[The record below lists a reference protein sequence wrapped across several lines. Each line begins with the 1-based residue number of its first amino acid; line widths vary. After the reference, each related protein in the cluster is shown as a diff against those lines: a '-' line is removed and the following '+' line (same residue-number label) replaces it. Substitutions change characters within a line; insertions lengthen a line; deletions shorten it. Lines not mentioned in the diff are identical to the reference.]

1 MATVVG
7 QMIAL
12 DFAGRY
18 SIELLPLTL
27 AQSPREPLY
36 GRITRHIRQ
45 VRCLHTTIRRTNA
58 PIVHIHTCSGFSFY
72 RSVVDMMIGRRLG
85 CRVILHIHG
94 AKFDKFYAHE
104 PLWRRRLVAR
114 SLARADRIVALS
126 SRWRDKLQHMSPN
139 ARVDIVEN
147 AVEIPSGTP
156 KRRQDGT
163 CCFLLL
169 ARMDEWKGID
179 DLLDAC
185 TDLRRQG
192 VAVEVVLAG
201 PSGTSGNATVLY
213 EKIRTRNLVGMVR
226 YVGPVHGEAKS
237 NLLAAADAYVQP
249 SHHEGMPI
257 ALLEALAYG
266 LPVVATHVGAVPEVV
281 NDGRHGLLVPPRRPD
296 LLARAMRRL
305 ATEDQNRRD
314 MSRATRALAVQ
325 RFGLARFQR
334 DLTSLYDSLTQ
345 KAITV
350 KTARRIDCRGLGDYT
365 ADRSAAAAP
374 ATDSNAS
381 EPLAVLMCSARGAT
395 FR

>member
-18 SIELLPLTL
+18 RIELLPLTL

-36 GRITRHIRQ
+36 GRIARHIRQ
-45 VRCLHTTIRRTNA
+45 VRCLRTTIRRTNA

-72 RSVVDMMIGRRLG
+72 RSVVDMMIGRHLG
-85 CRVILHIHG
+85 CRVVLHIHG

-114 SLARADRIVALS
+114 SLARADRVVALS
-126 SRWRDKLQHMSPN
+126 SRWRDKLHHMSPN

-147 AVEIPSGTP
+147 AVEIPSVTP
-156 KRRQDGT
+156 KQPQDGP

-185 TDLRRQG
+185 ADLRRQG

-201 PSGTSGNATVLY
+201 PSGTAGDATVIH
-213 EKIRTRNLVGMVR
+213 EKIRTRNLAGMVR

-266 LPVVATHVGAVPEVV
+266 LPVVATRVGAVPEVV
-281 NDGRHGLLVPPRRPD
+281 NNGRHGLLVPPRRPD

-305 ATEDQNRRD
+305 ATEDQSRRD
-314 MSRATRALAVQ
+314 MSRATRTLAIQ
-325 RFGLARFQR
+325 RFSLARFRR

-350 KTARRIDCRGLGDYT
+350 KTARRIDYRGLGSYT

-381 EPLAVLMCSARGAT
+381 EPLAVLMCLAKGAT